1 MAYTESLEEKTGVSF
16 RDKGLLDLALVHSSY
31 LNERPG
37 AFPESNE
44 RLEFLGDACLGFAV
58 AEELYRRH
66 PDWPEGDLTGAR
78 SALVR
83 GETLADVAARLD
95 LGRFMYMG
103 RGEEAGGGRDRP
115 TNLAAAFEALV
126 GALFLDQGYEA
137 ARDFVLK
144 VLAESLATLGER
156 VVHKDPKSAL
166 QEVVQARGQDPPV
179 YRIVEVSGLE
189 HARQFTAE
197 VAVAG
202 RVMGRGTG
210 ARKSEAE
217 QRAAGEALRRMER
230 CDADV

>member
-1 MAYTESLEEKTGVSF
+1 MTGVSF

-44 RLEFLGDACLGFAV
+44 RLEFLGDACLGLTV
-58 AEELYRRH
+58 AEELYRRY
-66 PDWPEGDLTGAR
+66 PDWPEGNLTSAR
-78 SALVR
+78 SVLVR
-83 GETLADVAARLD
+83 GESLADIATRLD

-126 GALFLDQGYEA
+126 GALLLDQGYEA

-144 VLAESLATLGER
+144 VLTDSMTALDER

-166 QEVVQARGQDPPV
+166 QEVVQARGQAPPV
-179 YRIVEVSGLE
+179 YHIVGISGLE

-202 RVMGRGTG
+202 EVMGRGTG
-210 ARKSEAE
+210 TRKSEAE
-217 QRAAGEALRRMER
+217 QRAAGEALRRLEKR
-230 CDADV
+230 DADG